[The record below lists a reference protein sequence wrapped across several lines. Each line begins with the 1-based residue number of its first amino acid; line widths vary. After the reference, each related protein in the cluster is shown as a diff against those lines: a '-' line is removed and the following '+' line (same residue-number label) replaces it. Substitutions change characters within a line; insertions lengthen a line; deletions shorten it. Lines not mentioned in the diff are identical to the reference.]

1 MRSGGPE
8 VTGEKDLARAVGAAG
23 VGAWVWYTASGMVSL
38 DERAMGVLGIDP
50 NTYDGNVKTWLR
62 LIHPDDIAS
71 ATAEVGTALATLGP
85 YEVEYRICC
94 PGGATRWLQVRGRV
108 EPGGDGKAYRVLG
121 MVWDSTESHLARDG
135 VRRALRFMSD
145 GFLSVDED
153 WQIAFANV
161 QAEVLLGAEQ
171 RLAGQRLW
179 DIPAIGRV
187 PGLESCCR
195 EAATGMRPVGL
206 EVEWPGTARC
216 YLFRFVPVP
225 DGMAWYFTDITQSR
239 RHKAEQQEVERAAA
253 ERAAR
258 IQDLTTALAEAV
270 TSQDVVTAVAE
281 RVLPLFGASGLFVEV
296 AEAGH
301 LRVIGSVGYPQA
313 FVSLM
318 DGMPLRNHH
327 TIAVAQRDHRPF
339 FLSSREEYT
348 ERFPQT
354 AGLPDVSG
362 KQAWAFLPLVVT
374 GRTVGMCA
382 VSFDRPRVL
391 TSEERALLTTLSG
404 LMAQA
409 LERARLFDV
418 EHARAQALQR
428 DLLPQRLPSLPAAT
442 AVARYL
448 PAGPGTSVGGDWYD
462 VVALSGGRVAL
473 VIGDVMGHGLP
484 EAIIMGRLRTATQT
498 LSDLDLPPD
507 EIMARLNEAVTGM
520 SDDCFF
526 ATCLYAV
533 YDPVTGSC
541 SVARAGHPP
550 PMVVE
555 PDGAVRL
562 ADATADPPLGVAE
575 PPFTVT
581 EIAVPDGGLL
591 VFYTDGL
598 IESANVDADAGMH
611 RLAALLR
618 IHYSE
623 TLDQLCDSLI
633 RVLLPADRQRIDDAA
648 LLVVRVHATRPDAV
662 ATWSLPE
669 NPLAARAARCH
680 VRDQLSAWHLDE
692 LAANTEMLASE
703 LVTNVVRHAQGP
715 IELRLLR
722 SQTLVCEVFDGSHTT
737 PRIRRASWNDEGGRG
752 LQLVAALCDRWGT
765 RYMTE
770 GKCIWTEQSLPLVAP
785 LTAQPSAAP
794 DLQPPARQH
803 VTTVPL
809 C

>member
-1 MRSGGPE
+1 
-8 VTGEKDLARAVGAAG
+8 
-23 VGAWVWYTASGMVSL
+23 
-38 DERAMGVLGIDP
+38 MGVLGIDP
-50 NTYDGNVKTWLR
+50 DAYDGYIKTWTR
-62 LIHPDDIAS
+62 LIHPDDFTS
-71 ATAEVGTALATLGP
+71 ATAEVSKALATLGP

-94 PGGATRWLQVRGRV
+94 PDGATRWIQVRGRV

-121 MVWDSTESHLARDG
+121 TVWDSTESHLAGDG

-145 GFLSVDED
+145 GFLSVDKD
-153 WQIAFANV
+153 WRIAFANV
-161 QAEVLLGAEQ
+161 RAELLLGPGES
-171 RLAGQRLW
+171 LVGQRLW

-187 PGLESCCR
+187 PTLKSCCR
-195 EAATGMRPVGL
+195 VAATGLRPL
-206 EVEWPGTARC
+206 SFEVQWPGTGRW

-225 DGMAWYFTDITQSR
+225 DGMIWYFADITESPK
-239 RHKAEQQEVERAAA
+239 RHAEQQEAERAAA

-301 LRVIGSVGYPQA
+301 LRVIGSVGYPEA
-313 FVSLM
+313 FVSRM
-318 DGMPLRNHH
+318 DGLPLRKHH
-327 TIAVAQRDHRPF
+327 AIAVAQHDHRPF
-339 FLSSREEYT
+339 FLSSREEYA

-362 KQAWAFLPLVVT
+362 KQSWAFMPLVVS
-374 GRTVGMCA
+374 GQTVGMSA
-382 VSFDRPRVL
+382 VSFDQPRVL
-391 TSEERALLTTLSG
+391 TSEERALLGTLSG

-409 LERARLFDV
+409 FERARLFDA

-428 DLLPQRLPSLPAAT
+428 DLLPQMLPSLPAVT

-448 PAGPGTSVGGDWYD
+448 PAGPDATVGGDWYD

-484 EAIIMGRLRTATQT
+484 QAVIMGRLRTAMQT

-507 EIMARLNEAVTGM
+507 EIMAHLNETVTGM

-526 ATCLYAV
+526 TTCLYVV

-550 PMVVE
+550 PMIVE
-555 PDGAVRL
+555 PDGTVRL
-562 ADATADPPLGVAE
+562 ADTAADPPLGVAE
-575 PPFTVT
+575 PPFAVT

-598 IESANVDADAGMH
+598 IESADVDVDVGVN
-611 RLAALLR
+611 RLIALLR
-618 IHYSE
+618 IHHDE
-623 TLDQLCDSLI
+623 ALDQLCDSLI
-633 RVLLPADRQRIDDAA
+633 RALLPADAQRTDDAA
-648 LLVVRVHATRPDAV
+648 LLAVRVHAMKPDAV
-662 ATWSLPE
+662 ATWLLPE
-669 NPLAARAARCH
+669 EPLAARAARCH

-703 LVTNVVRHAQGP
+703 LVTNVLRHARGP

-722 SQTLVCEVFDGSHTT
+722 SQTLICEVFDGSLTT

-765 RYMTE
+765 RYRAE
-770 GKCIWTEQSLPLVAP
+770 GKCIWTEQSLAP
-785 LTAQPSAAP
+785 LAP
-794 DLQPPARQH
+794 
-803 VTTVPL
+803 
-809 C
+809 